1 MAPPPPKKRKRKRIL
16 WKAMTAHIDK
26 EPEIKDKRESV
37 ENNDSNIQIVNGIK
51 KRKKIWGKL

>member
-1 MAPPPPKKRKRKRIL
+1 MAPPPPKKRKRIL